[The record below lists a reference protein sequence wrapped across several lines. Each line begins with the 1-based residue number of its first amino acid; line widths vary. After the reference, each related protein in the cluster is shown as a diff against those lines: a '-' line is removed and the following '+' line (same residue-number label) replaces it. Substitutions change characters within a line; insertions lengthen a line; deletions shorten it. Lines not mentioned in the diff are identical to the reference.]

1 MSEIIISEEAVR
13 EWHIKTH
20 TNTVAHYN
28 KEIIILMGH
37 QNMSM
42 NDAVESSRNLL
53 LASGWTARSFWRP
66 SYYVK
71 EMLPLYM
78 NGYRKRA
85 QLLLDSSERT
95 NGILFL
101 KVPALHSNSWG
112 LASDLLQAHRWSWG
126 SSLDFLFKL
135 WNWGDSSV
143 LQMET

>member
-1 MSEIIISEEAVR
+1 
-13 EWHIKTH
+13 
-20 TNTVAHYN
+20 
-28 KEIIILMGH
+28 MGH

-42 NDAVESSRNLL
+42 NEAVESSRNLL

-71 EMLPLYM
+71 EMLPLYL

-101 KVPALHSNSWG
+101 KVPALHSNS
-112 LASDLLQAHRWSWG
+112 
-126 SSLDFLFKL
+126 
-135 WNWGDSSV
+135 
-143 LQMET
+143 